1 MLECCLN
8 IGYILIEHGMNQLQS
23 IFDIVAEEAR
33 VAMRVEKVTG
43 VAWWARRRA
52 ARDTLVTQTTLG
64 TLDTTS
70 PP

>member
-43 VAWWARRRA
+43 VAGWAR
-52 ARDTLVTQTTLG
+52 
-64 TLDTTS
+64 